1 VSAVRQVGPVTL
13 IQTDAAINPGNS
25 GGPLIS
31 RSGLVIGV
39 NSLRVAQQTAEGVA
53 FAVAIDHATQLLNGQ
68 RPSDNQTPLNGL
80 TQMLGGHGSETDEE
94 RTRGEQEFSRMLEG
108 AARTAG
114 ELDGYWSRYASQCVA
129 RLKPAGDRPWFAAYD
144 AAGITLGNHSTI
156 NCEQWLG
163 EVRTTATRIK
173 DTVDRAS
180 ETARQRGVYPGTVR
194 DLRRRQRLD
203 WESGNR

>member
-1 VSAVRQVGPVTL
+1 VRQVGQVTL

-68 RPSDNQTPLNGL
+68 RPSDSQTPLNSL
-80 TQMLGGHGSETDEE
+80 TQMLGGRSDTDDQ
-94 RTRGEQEFSRMLEG
+94 RTRGEQDYTRILEW
-108 AARTAG
+108 AAKNAT
-114 ELDGYWSRYASQCVA
+114 ELDAYWNRYASTCVMSA
-129 RLKPAGDRPWFAAYD
+129 RPAGDHPWFAVYE
-144 AAGITLGNHSTI
+144 AAGVSLATNSPV
-156 NCEQWLG
+156 NCTSWL
-163 EVRTTATRIK
+163 
-173 DTVDRAS
+173 DTVRINAGRIRDEIDKAA

-194 DLRRRQRLD
+194 DLRRRYRLSWAGWD
-203 WESGNR
+203 R